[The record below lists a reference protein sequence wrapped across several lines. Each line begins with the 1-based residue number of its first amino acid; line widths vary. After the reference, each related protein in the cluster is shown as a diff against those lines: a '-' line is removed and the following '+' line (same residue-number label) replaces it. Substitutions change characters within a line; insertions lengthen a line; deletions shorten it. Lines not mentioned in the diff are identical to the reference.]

1 MAAVAANAA
10 ANAPAITFLTDAAH
24 LLRMA
29 APETSAH
36 LLSQR
41 AALLYSNDLTPSDL
55 ERQHVCAACGHIMI
69 PGQGTQL
76 KLETLRTSRKKAAR
90 TKASK
95 SQASTRQTQPPAKPP
110 QRSKDFICGLCA
122 RVTRIPLPAPA
133 PVSRQKAAKAKARMQ
148 KAVES
153 VEAPKPATANASSK
167 KRAKNRKAGLQAL
180 LSGQQQRPSNPLS
193 LADFMMK

>member
-1 MAAVAANAA
+1 MAAVTANS
-10 ANAPAITFLTDAAH
+10 PAITFLTDAAH
-24 LLRMA
+24 LLRDA

-41 AALLYSNDLTPSDL
+41 AGLLYCHDMAPSDL

-76 KLETLRTSRKKAAR
+76 KLETLRATRRKTRSSKTTKPGSAR
-90 TKASK
+90 E
-95 SQASTRQTQPPAKPP
+95 
-110 QRSKDFICGLCA
+110 RSKDWTCGFCA
-122 RVTRIPLPAPA
+122 RVTRIPLSAPE
-133 PVSRQKAAKAKARMQ
+133 PITRHKASKAKMQ
-148 KAVES
+148 KPS
-153 VEAPKPATANASSK
+153 GNFEAQKPATANASSK

-180 LSGQQQRPSNPLS
+180 LSGQQRQSNSLS

>member
-1 MAAVAANAA
+1 MAAATSNAA

-24 LLRMA
+24 LLRFT

-41 AALLYSNDLTPSDL
+41 AALLYSNDLAPSEL
-55 ERQHVCAACGHIMI
+55 ERQHACAACGHIMI

-76 KLETLRTSRKKAAR
+76 KLETLRASRKKTAR
-90 TKASK
+90 TKPSK
-95 SQASTRQTQPPAKPP
+95 SQTPTRKTQPPAEPP
-110 QRSKDFICGLCA
+110 QRSKDFTCGLCA
-122 RVTRIPLPAPA
+122 RVTRIPLPAPE
-133 PVSRQKAAKAKARMQ
+133 PVARQKAAKAKAKMQ
-148 KAVES
+148 KAAES
-153 VEAPKPATANASSK
+153 VEVQKPATANASSK

-180 LSGQQQRPSNPLS
+180 LSGQQRPSNPLS